1 MIGGDESSCLSCSF
15 CFGMFCRLHFAGS
28 VALAS
33 PQAAMPPRKS
43 PYLTPW
49 SERSGD
55 FRRGLRPSVWL
66 KILKT
71 LTRLSIVGS
80 ASAGSASAGF
90 ASAGSAA
97 RSRAVLSVV
106 YALSVLSVLFVLFW
120 LALPAPLCRLHFAGS
135 VALASPQAAIPPR
148 KSPYLTPWSER
159 SGDFRRG
166 LRPSVWL
173 KILNT
178 LTRLSIVGSA
188 SAGSASLRRLCRPP

>member
-28 VALAS
+28 VALAP
-33 PQAAMPPRKS
+33 PQAAIPPRNS

-71 LTRLSIVGS
+71 LTRLSIAGS
-80 ASAGSASAGF
+80 ASVGSASAGF

-120 LALPAPLCRLHFAGS
+120 LHFAGS
-135 VALASPQAAIPPR
+135 VALASPLPLRSQPYSAALGPM
-148 KSPYLTPWSER
+148 
-159 SGDFRRG
+159 
-166 LRPSVWL
+166 V
-173 KILNT
+173 N
-178 LTRLSIVGSA
+178 
-188 SAGSASLRRLCRPP
+188 RRL

>member
-15 CFGMFCRLHFAGS
+15 CFGLLCRLHFAGS

-33 PQAAMPPRKS
+33 PQAAMPPRKN

-49 SERSGD
+49 LERSGD
-55 FRRGLRPSVWL
+55 RVRVAQNS
-66 KILKT
+66 KKK

-80 ASAGSASAGF
+80 

-120 LALPAPLCRLHFAGS
+120 HVLPAPLR
-135 VALASPQAAIPPR
+135 
-148 KSPYLTPWSER
+148 
-159 SGDFRRG
+159 
-166 LRPSVWL
+166 
-173 KILNT
+173 
-178 LTRLSIVGSA
+178 
-188 SAGSASLRRLCRPP
+188 

>member
-15 CFGMFCRLHFAGS
+15 CFGMFCRLHFADS

-33 PQAAMPPRKS
+33 PQAAMPQRKS

-71 LTRLSIVGS
+71 LTRLSI
-80 ASAGSASAGF
+80 AGSASVGF

-106 YALSVLSVLFVLFW
+106 YVLYALSVLSVLFVLFW
-120 LALPAPLCRLHFAGS
+120 HVLPAPLRWLRCAGFASGGY
-135 VALASPQAAIPPR
+135 AAEK
-148 KSPYLTPWSER
+148 KSL
-159 SGDFRRG
+159 F
-166 LRPSVWL
+166 
-173 KILNT
+173 NT
-178 LTRLSIVGSA
+178 LVGT
-188 SAGSASLRRLCRPP
+188 LVET